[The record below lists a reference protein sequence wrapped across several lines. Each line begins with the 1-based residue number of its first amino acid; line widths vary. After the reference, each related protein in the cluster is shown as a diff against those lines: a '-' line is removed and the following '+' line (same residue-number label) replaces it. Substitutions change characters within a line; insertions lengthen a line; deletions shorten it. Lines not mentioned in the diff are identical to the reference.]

1 MFKFFNFLLE
11 LFGWLKIVA
20 SPLLIFLIIGGIIYF
35 PNPTQLNLIIAMAV
49 IILGLLIGILW
60 ANKIWKTK
68 GTISFLSQIS
78 ATPDLDNLAD
88 KKEDK

>member
-1 MFKFFNFLLE
+1 MFKIFNFLLE

-20 SPLLIFLIIGGIIYF
+20 SPLLISLIIGGIIYF

-68 GTISFLSQIS
+68 GTISFLSQIN
-78 ATPDLDNLAD
+78 ATPDLDNLAN

>member
-1 MFKFFNFLLE
+1 MFKIFNFLLE

-20 SPLLIFLIIGGIIYF
+20 SPLLISLIIGGIIYL

-78 ATPDLDNLAD
+78 ATPDLDNLAN

>member
-1 MFKFFNFLLE
+1 MFKIFNFLLE

-20 SPLLIFLIIGGIIYF
+20 SPLLISLIIGGIIYF

-60 ANKIWKTK
+60 AHKIWKTK

>member
-1 MFKFFNFLLE
+1 MFKIFNFLLE

-20 SPLLIFLIIGGIIYF
+20 SPLLISLIIGGIIYF
-35 PNPTQLNLIIAMAV
+35 PNPTQLNLIIAIAL

-68 GTISFLSQIS
+68 GTIWFLSQIS
-78 ATPDLDNLAD
+78 ATPELDNLGD

>member
-1 MFKFFNFLLE
+1 
-11 LFGWLKIVA
+11 
-20 SPLLIFLIIGGIIYF
+20 
-35 PNPTQLNLIIAMAV
+35 MAV

-78 ATPDLDNLAD
+78 ATPDLDNLSD